1 MPTEKG
7 GASITLT
14 TQISEAQKA
23 FLAKAARRYVWWETV
38 DEAMAYPQKIL
49 AQVMNI
55 GTWDDMC
62 NLVELFSQIDLLDVL
77 NAADIGQFNERSW
90 HFWYNR
96 FSEEIPPMPKRIL
109 S

>member
-1 MPTEKG
+1 MF
-7 GASITLT
+7 T
-14 TQISEAQKA
+14 TRISEAQKA
-23 FLAKAARRYVWWETV
+23 FLTKAARRYIWWKTV
-38 DEAMAYPQKIL
+38 DCAMTYPKKIL

-62 NLVELFSQIDLLDVL
+62 NLAELFSRKDLLEVL
-77 NAADIGQFNERSW
+77 NTADIGQFNERSW
-90 HFWYNR
+90 HFWHNR